1 MTNEEMELQI
11 KQIIETN
18 QFISPYSKEQRV
30 KLGQYVSYRCLT
42 DMSKVAEEYSHMKK
56 DDLMQLIRSFEPF
69 RMAVRSII
77 FYVLLHFDL
86 KKFQFDMI
94 GEAALWDDKD
104 KADILSATRIYLD
117 EEGSDL
123 VNMFI
128 VRAEFAHYLHL
139 CENKGPAYSWTQY
152 LENLMENEE
161 LMNVLNQTLIDGI
174 LQLNFKDMQPWK
186 DLYRMLAAQYGAQ
199 YTGE

>member
-86 KKFQFDMI
+86 K
-94 GEAALWDDKD
+94 
-104 KADILSATRIYLD
+104 
-117 EEGSDL
+117 
-123 VNMFI
+123 
-128 VRAEFAHYLHL
+128 
-139 CENKGPAYSWTQY
+139 
-152 LENLMENEE
+152 
-161 LMNVLNQTLIDGI
+161 
-174 LQLNFKDMQPWK
+174 NFS
-186 DLYRMLAAQYGAQ
+186 L
-199 YTGE
+199 T